1 MFHDMTSLDGIYL
14 LTLLYKI
21 IPGTIGQGLFTLGL
35 AFSGCNATAA
45 IVLSTA
51 ATAVSGAVTTGP
63 LASFID
69 ISPNFASEF
78 HSLST
83 AA

>member
-1 MFHDMTSLDGIYL
+1 M
-14 LTLLYKI
+14 
-21 IPGTIGQGLFTLGL
+21 LGL

-45 IVLSTA
+45 IVFSTV
-51 ATAVSGAVTTGP
+51 ATGVSGAVSTGP

-78 HSLST
+78 YSLPTST
-83 AA
+83 